1 MQAVPE
7 TVLSKSERDS
17 CGTRALKFN
26 HLENQRMNIPNIL
39 TLLRIILV
47 PVIVI
52 LLIQGL
58 FIKALI
64 VFIVAALSDVLDG
77 FLARVLHQQTA
88 LGAYLDPIADKAL
101 LASSFATLSVLH
113 AIPGWLTVIVIS
125 RDVIIL
131 LGISILSIMSISVT
145 IRPTFISKITTTL
158 QLSTVLFVLA
168 DRSLP
173 GSFNEIW
180 QMALFWLTALF
191 TVISGLDY
199 MMKGQKLINQD
210 IKK

>member
-1 MQAVPE
+1 
-7 TVLSKSERDS
+7 
-17 CGTRALKFN
+17 
-26 HLENQRMNIPNIL
+26 MNIPNLL

-58 FIKALI
+58 YLKALI
-64 VFIVAALSDVLDG
+64 VFIVAALSDGLDG
-77 FLARVLHQQTA
+77 FLARILHQQTE

-101 LASSFATLSVLH
+101 LASSFVTLSVLH
-113 AIPGWLTVIVIS
+113 VIPGWLTVIVIS

-131 LGISILSIMSISVT
+131 LGISVLSIMSISVK
-145 IRPTFISKITTTL
+145 IRPTFVSKITTAL
-158 QLSTVLFVLA
+158 QLGTVLMVLS
-168 DRSLP
+168 DRCIP

-180 QMALFWLTALF
+180 QTALFWLTAFF

-199 MMKGQKLINQD
+199 MMRGQKLINQD